1 MPIANTVKTRKVRA
15 GFRRGQDV
23 IRRKRDFQRRNA
35 DFLHRR
41 AKAFE
46 RFGSVHDG
54 FANISGQALA
64 EHFLRQTDAQAL
76 HACFHLTVHGRI
88 ATFDGGRVAAI
99 VAGNRVQHKRV
110 VRHSLRHR
118 ADLIQRRGKRDQP
131 IAADHAIR
139 RLHANNAAERCGLAN
154 RAAGVAAERKGGF
167 IRRDARCRAA
177 GRPTRHARQI
187 TRVMRGV
194 KRAVFG
200 GRAHGKFIQI
210 RLAEQDAARR
220 LQLFP
225 DRGRVR
231 RYEIRQHF
239 GCAGGFAAFDADVVL
254 HGDGNAA
261 KRRHLFALLPLLVAF
276 VRLTERF
283 FLVQADIRLHLAL
296 HLMDAIEIRL
306 RDLAGGQIA
315 ALHGLR
321 QFQQRHSGNFH
332 D

>member
-35 DFLHRR
+35 DFLHRH

-54 FANISGQALA
+54 FSDISGQSFAK
-64 EHFLRQTDAQAL
+64 HFLRQTDAQAL

-88 ATFDGGRVAAI
+88 AAFDGGRVVAI

-118 ADLIQRRGKRDQP
+118 ADLIQRRGKRDQS

-139 RLHANNAAERCGLAN
+139 RLHANNAAERRGLAN
-154 RAAGVAAERKGGF
+154 GAAGVAAERERGF
-167 IRRDARCRAA
+167 IRRDARRRAA
-177 GRPTRHARQI
+177 GRPARHARQI

-194 KRAVFG
+194 KRAVF
-200 GRAHGKFIQI
+200 
-210 RLAEQDAARR
+210 R
-220 LQLFP
+220 LQFLP

-239 GCAGGFAAFDADVVL
+239 GCAGGFAALDADVVL

-296 HLMDAIEIRL
+296 HLMDAGEICL

-315 ALHGLR
+315 ALHGIGQR
-321 QFQQRHSGNFH
+321 QQRHSGNFH